1 MSIQLD
7 SVLTIAIG
15 RNQQD
20 GTPLCDD
27 DWSDFQYQVIHRCEQ
42 AGGEVVCHALS
53 VSAIGSDGRNRGQEE
68 ESAVFVVINVQRLEA
83 LRRTLSSDIEAY
95 GQTSACFAFDMG
107 HEPVFAGTTDGYRP
121 QLSAAAITDGL
132 EEALN
137 DGLARRI
144 AGPRQ

>member
-15 RNQQD
+15 RNLPD
-20 GTPLCDD
+20 GKPMSDD
-27 DWSDFQYQVIHRCEQ
+27 HWAQFQFEVATEIDRS
-42 AGGEVVCHALS
+42 GGTLVCHARS
-53 VSAIGSDGRNRGQEE
+53 DFAVGSDGANDGAEE
-68 ESAVFVVINVQRLEA
+68 ESAVFLVVNVARLDA
-83 LRRTLSSDIEAY
+83 LRRELSGVIADY
-95 GQTSACFAFDMG
+95 GQTSACFSFDLA

>member
-15 RNQQD
+15 RNLSD
-20 GTPLCDD
+20 GTPMTDVH
-27 DWSDFQYQVIHRCEQ
+27 WARFQAQVVDAVDT
-42 AGGEVVCHALS
+42 AGGTIVCHA
-53 VSAIGSDGRNRGQEE
+53 VTDDAVGSDGVNDGEAEQ
-68 ESAVFVVINVQRLEA
+68 SAVFVVINVRWLGY
-83 LRRTLSSDIEAY
+83 LRRRLSAILADH